1 MTCTGRTSGFAGG
14 WRARGTPQRCTSQL
28 TEQLSSTLTSPEMS
42 TITKLIRKVGD
53 RVGVNIRI
61 IRIIQIVQS
70 E

>member
-42 TITKLIRKVGD
+42 TITKLDLESIMSSLRMDFENEGIS
-53 RVGVNIRI
+53 IRI
-61 IRIIQIVQS
+61 D
-70 E
+70 